1 MNGMPEKKPR
11 KKSNRRARTKYP
23 ALKRH
28 LNLKTRYDLVDY
40 DYVESLTEEEKEWLN
55 RFTEEY
61 VHANF
66 KHEGKQLHKTK
77 KMKKTCYDANNS
89 RNRDIFTKSKAA
101 GQLVFGLAEGE
112 DADVSEEGDD
122 NQD

>member
-1 MNGMPEKKPR
+1 MKEKKPR
-11 KKSNRRARTKYP
+11 KSSRRSKTKYP

-40 DYVESLTEEEKEWLN
+40 DYIDSLTEEEKDWLN

-66 KHEGKQLHKTK
+66 KHDGKVLQKTK
-77 KMKKTCYDANNS
+77 KLKKACYDSNNS

-101 GQLVFGLAEGE
+101 GQLVFGFENGE
-112 DADVSEEGDD
+112 DAEPESDD
-122 NQD
+122 GEDQD